1 MTSLPPWANGPFE
14 LLVHAEG
21 HLLYGEDFDR
31 RIALISFDNA
41 IEVAITTY
49 LTLNPIMRG
58 NRVYPKADVEKWLN
72 NYHTKLEF
80 LEAELAKRG
89 LSWSIEKS
97 HIIWAHDH
105 RNEQYHGG
113 QKGTPEKAVL
123 KIIRAAALWVFSVLY
138 DVADVET
145 LLSNAILD
153 SAPPSP
159 PSPDEAFNVAID
171 RKFGIIEV
179 GEQSYYTSELL
190 FAIDQVAYR
199 DLGVRLCSHGA
210 SSESDEKEEGQE

>member
-21 HLLYGEDFDR
+21 HLVCGEDFDR

-49 LTLNPIMRG
+49 LTLHPIQRG
-58 NRVYPKADVEKWLN
+58 NRPYQKADVDRWLN
-72 NYHTKLEF
+72 NYHTKLDF
-80 LEAELAKRG
+80 LEAELIARG
-89 LSWSIEKS
+89 LSWSVEKS

-113 QKGTPEKAVL
+113 QKGAPEKSVL
-123 KIIRAAALWVFSVLY
+123 KLIRAAALWVFSVLY
-138 DVADVET
+138 EVADVEA

-153 SAPPSP
+153 SVPPTA

-179 GEQSYYTSELL
+179 GEQSYYVSELL

-199 DLGVRLCSHGA
+199 DLGARLCNSG
-210 SSESDEKEEGQE
+210 SNSESAEKEGGQE